1 MSVQPEGTGFPAIP
15 GSGAGASLVAVGP
28 WGAPGHGGRLTRDV
42 VWKPI
47 SVFMVEFPGLCL
59 ECSVVTA
66 AWRTPHLF
74 SENTWIKEAN
84 LKLTIYLCYR
94 KRSEEKPT
102 VAVTGKTKRE
112 SEVESAEDAVLG
124 KKPKLED
131 VVSEDAK

>member
-1 MSVQPEGTGFPAIP
+1 MRARRGWGCRAAETWAALRGRALAGLSELLILLGTGVSVQPEGTGFPAIP
-15 GSGAGASLVAVGP
+15 GPGAGASLVAVGP
-28 WGAPGHGGRLTRDV
+28 WVAPGPRGRLMRDV

-84 LKLTIYLCYR
+84 LKLAIYVTENDRR
-94 KRSEEKPT
+94 KN
-102 VAVTGKTKRE
+102 
-112 SEVESAEDAVLG
+112 LQ
-124 KKPKLED
+124 
-131 VVSEDAK
+131 